1 MTVKFRSTADWEDVR
16 VFVALAR
23 HGSLSAAARALA
35 VTHATV
41 ARRIASLE
49 TTLGCRLVERR
60 AGGYVLTNDGQRA
73 LSAASEMEA
82 AAFALMRGEDVTPHA
97 ALVRIN
103 TTTSLAR
110 AVLIPWLASHAAGQ
124 VGLDIEIVTDSRVV
138 SLERH
143 ETDIALRLGRPEDG
157 AIVARQ
163 VAEIGF
169 GYYANHDW
177 IARLDGGATPV
188 FVGFD
193 EAHAHLPEAEWLR
206 RHFPRARVA
215 FRADNQSSQAD
226 AAAAGAGIALLP
238 HFIARDQAGLIF
250 CPRLAAPPARSLW
263 LVTRRLAPRDR
274 AIRDLCQ
281 HLQQCFA
288 REPARFASAG

>member
-49 TTLGCRLVERR
+49 ATLGCRLVERR
-60 AGGYVLTNDGQRA
+60 TDGYVLTGDGQRA
-73 LSAASEMEA
+73 LTAASEMEA
-82 AAFALMRGEDVTPHA
+82 ASFALLRSEDHTQHA
-97 ALVRIN
+97 ALVRVN

-110 AVLIPWLASHAAGQ
+110 SVLIPWLASHAAGQ
-124 VGLDIEIVTDSRVV
+124 AGLDIEIVTDSRIV

-169 GYYANHDW
+169 GFYANRDW
-177 IARLDGGATPV
+177 IARLDSGVTPV

-193 EAHAHLPEAEWLR
+193 EAHAHLPEAQWLR
-206 RHFPRARVA
+206 SHFPRARIA
-215 FRADNQSSQAD
+215 FRSDNQGSQGD

-238 HFIARDQAGLIF
+238 HFIAHGQAGLSF
-250 CPRLAAPPARSLW
+250 CPQLAAPPARSLW
-263 LVTRRLAPRDR
+263 LVTRRLGPRDR
-274 AIRDLCQ
+274 AIRDLCL